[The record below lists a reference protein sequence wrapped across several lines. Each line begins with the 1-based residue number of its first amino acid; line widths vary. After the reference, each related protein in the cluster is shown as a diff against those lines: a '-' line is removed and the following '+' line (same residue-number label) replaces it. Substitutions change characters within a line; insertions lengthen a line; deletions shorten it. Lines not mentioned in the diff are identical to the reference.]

1 MGILPARSA
10 NRATDKP
17 IFANSGYL
25 DPIAGDV
32 FARLARGK
40 SVLLIGTLGAG
51 KSEVLRRV
59 AERAK
64 RRRRMQ
70 IALIDM
76 GQPEPPHN
84 PAEFWRDVLNALK
97 PTEEARSTDDPAAT
111 TRLRMKM
118 AKVTR

>member
-40 SVLLIGTLGAG
+40 SVLLICTLGAG

-59 AERAK
+59 A
-64 RRRRMQ
+64 
-70 IALIDM
+70 
-76 GQPEPPHN
+76 
-84 PAEFWRDVLNALK
+84 
-97 PTEEARSTDDPAAT
+97 
-111 TRLRMKM
+111 
-118 AKVTR
+118 